1 MAHATASAHRGAHK
15 SRRVSPGGL
24 WFLAPALLFI
34 TAFTVY
40 PALSAFWLS
49 LHSEAPF
56 SGNSVWVGS
65 QNYQDLLRDRE
76 FHSSLLTTLFFT
88 LMTVPLSI
96 GGGLLAA
103 VLLHRT
109 LPGIR
114 FYRILLFL
122 PVAVPTATAAIAWR
136 WLYHPVVGYIN
147 YALSLFHL
155 PPVSWLQDP
164 NVALA
169 AVDLA
174 VAWQQLGLN
183 AILLLA
189 ALQSI
194 PEDLIEAAR
203 LDGATP
209 ANIFARITLPLLS
222 PTLFFASIVGVIHA
236 MTTFGPIDL
245 LTRGGPANAT
255 QVAVYRI
262 YTEGF
267 INFRFGYAT
276 AQAVLLFILILGF
289 TVLQNRLERRV
300 HYQ

>member
-1 MAHATASAHRGAHK
+1 M
-15 SRRVSPGGL
+15 
-24 WFLAPALLFI
+24 
-34 TAFTVY
+34 
-40 PALSAFWLS
+40 
-49 LHSEAPF
+49 
-56 SGNSVWVGS
+56 
-65 QNYQDLLRDRE
+65 
-76 FHSSLLTTLFFT
+76 
-88 LMTVPLSI
+88 
-96 GGGLLAA
+96 
-103 VLLHRT
+103 
-109 LPGIR
+109 
-114 FYRILLFL
+114 
-122 PVAVPTATAAIAWR
+122 
-136 WLYHPVVGYIN
+136 
-147 YALSLFHL
+147 
-155 PPVSWLQDP
+155 
-164 NVALA
+164 
-169 AVDLA
+169 
-174 VAWQQLGLN
+174 AWQQLGLN